1 MLILKVGK
9 PNLTLKQYEDFHS
22 INSFKYKFEVFEANS
37 DIVSQFQAK
46 NCIIKKSLL
55 GSKQVTSGFS
65 INKRF

>member
-46 NCIIKKSLL
+46 NCII
-55 GSKQVTSGFS
+55 S
-65 INKRF
+65 INHLKDIFEVSLSHF